1 MNRPSM
7 TIPAAARQFACLLAL
22 LFAAGGAMAQSTVF
36 VRCSPTA
43 PLTESNGF
51 NIIENVVVFNEPGI
65 VCGSGG
71 NELPPPLDMVGYT
84 VSAPTVDVGESVT
97 VSGEFQNLRTEFDQ
111 CWVNATPQATGAQG
125 RVVPVDNLATNLSQQ
140 ISFLSTDVGGVWSL
154 SLDCRRVIN
163 NQEVILA
170 NFPKTTT
177 VTVTSP
183 VLPNECDNLT
193 PPLVSRSVV
202 DYSAPYT
209 NAQNGGFG
217 VQPGSPTAHWF
228 NLGSVN
234 TYNQQG
240 QLTGIGV
247 RSFRFVAP
255 ENKLA
260 SHWIQ
265 STASGAA
272 MSISS
277 QCGQF
282 RNLPLSCVGAP
293 SSTVTWTTMPGA
305 NPSAQCVLQPGQTYY
320 VNFAYFNVIPH
331 VLNNAAI
338 ESTCSVV
345 GGCAGGH
352 RITVPGQ

>member
-1 MNRPSM
+1 MTRSSPS
-7 TIPAAARQFACLLAL
+7 PRLVARHLTCLFVLLATT
-22 LFAAGGAMAQSTVF
+22 GAMAQSTVM

-43 PLTESNGF
+43 PTIESTGF
-51 NIIENVVVFNEPGI
+51 NIIGNVVVFNAPGI

-71 NELPPPLDMVGYT
+71 NELPPPLDMVGYAASPAT
-84 VSAPTVDVGESVT
+84 VVVGESVT
-97 VSGEFQNLRTEFDQ
+97 LTGEFQSLRTEYDQ
-111 CWVNATPQATGAQG
+111 CWVNVTPQASGGQP
-125 RVVPVDNLATNLSQQ
+125 RVVPVDNLSQNLNQQ
-140 ISFLSTDVGGVWSL
+140 IPFLSTDVGGIWTL
-154 SLDCRRVIN
+154 ALDCKRVIN
-163 NQEVILA
+163 NQEILLA

-183 VLPNECDNLT
+183 VQPIDCDNLT

-202 DYSAPYT
+202 DYSAGYVS
-209 NAQNGGFG
+209 AQTGGFG

-234 TYNQQG
+234 TYNAQG

-255 ENKLA
+255 QNKTA
-260 SHWIQ
+260 SHWVQ
-265 STASGAA
+265 STAGGSA

-282 RNLPLSCVGAP
+282 TGLPLSCLGVP
-293 SSTVTWTTMPGA
+293 SSTVTWTTESGA
-305 NPSAQCVLQPGQTYY
+305 NPNANCVLQAGQTYY
-320 VNFAYFNVIPH
+320 VNFAYFNLQA
-331 VLNNAAI
+331 VLGGSAI
-338 ESTCSVV
+338 QSTCAVL

-352 RITVPGQ
+352 RITVPTQ